1 LSDEA
6 QRDTSSFHRLIQSVK
21 ITATKDELLFESGAS
36 QLATKWAI
44 DLAEESGIEVKEEG
58 IVLVPAKELFGW
70 ASKQF
75 KSKIALTL
83 VKLKV
88 PEIIK
93 TGDADTDYGS
103 GQSISVKKIGTLKI
117 VSRDES
123 KTGNKW
129 NLDCYDPEQMNSV
142 DFEDAPKTLINIPS
156 VQLTDALKNVA
167 FSSQPKDYQH
177 IFDSIVLERYKGNVY
192 MAASDC
198 HRCSTYCLDKAS
210 DVDKKFF
217 TETVS
222 TDGNVSYGQKILI
235 PATFLKGISKIA
247 RGDTLSV
254 AYDEDKNKVFLS
266 IGDWSVRIS
275 AVDSKEFNKFPTVAM
290 LMGKKYTALG
300 SIPKEILTNRL
311 VSASMV
317 NEHMVLFYFKKS
329 KDSTDTVVIHA
340 ISEDGHAPNVSNA
353 PVNDLVKDVKAIWG
367 VKHIM
372 EVAKVIKDD
381 NITFLIPDD
390 LKSVKVISSKDKN
403 LEYYSMVIDN
413 PKYSHLI

>member
-1 LSDEA
+1 MKITIDQKALICALERGAMSALSDEA

-142 DFEDAPKTLINIPS
+142 DFEDAPKIEQLKESEIKLIYES
-156 VQLTDALKNVA
+156 K
-167 FSSQPKDYQH
+167 
-177 IFDSIVLERYKGNVY
+177 
-192 MAASDC
+192 SD
-198 HRCSTYCLDKAS
+198 
-210 DVDKKFF
+210 F
-217 TETVS
+217 
-222 TDGNVSYGQKILI
+222 
-235 PATFLKGISKIA
+235 
-247 RGDTLSV
+247 
-254 AYDEDKNKVFLS
+254 
-266 IGDWSVRIS
+266 
-275 AVDSKEFNKFPTVAM
+275 
-290 LMGKKYTALG
+290 
-300 SIPKEILTNRL
+300 
-311 VSASMV
+311 
-317 NEHMVLFYFKKS
+317 
-329 KDSTDTVVIHA
+329 
-340 ISEDGHAPNVSNA
+340 
-353 PVNDLVKDVKAIWG
+353 
-367 VKHIM
+367 
-372 EVAKVIKDD
+372 
-381 NITFLIPDD
+381 DD
-390 LKSVKVISSKDKN
+390 LILYHHNHKT
-403 LEYYSMVIDN
+403 
-413 PKYSHLI
+413 